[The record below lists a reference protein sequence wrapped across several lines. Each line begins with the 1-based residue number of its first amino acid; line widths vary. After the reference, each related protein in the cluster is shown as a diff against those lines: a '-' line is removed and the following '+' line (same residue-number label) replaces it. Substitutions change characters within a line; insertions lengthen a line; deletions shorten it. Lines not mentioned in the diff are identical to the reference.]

1 MNLSQVLT
9 EQLKRHE
16 GIRNKPYKDTVGK
29 LTIGIGRN
37 LDDVGLSDDEIEYLL
52 QNDIRRAIEDAKKA
66 VKTFDSLTL
75 SRQAVVANMV
85 FNLGLSRFLGFKN
98 TIAAIERGDYKT
110 ASEGMLASLWAKQV
124 GKRATELAKLME
136 DGQ

>member
-1 MNLSQVLT
+1 MSLSQILT

-37 LDDVGLSDDEIEYLL
+37 LDDVGLSGDEIEYLL
-52 QNDIRRAIEDAKKA
+52 QNDIKRAIEDAKKA

-98 TIAAIERGDYKT
+98 TIAAIERGDYKK

-136 DGQ
+136 EG